1 MSMKPLPVEA
11 RLLTLSSQYPESA
24 FFREAVMQLSQHSR
38 ESLVRLWLT
47 EGIPFA
53 FRERPALY
61 EAMRGW
67 LGSFL
72 RICPKEI
79 TLVGSGRIGF
89 SLAPSQYGRMFSSE
103 SDLDLSVVSPSL
115 FDNFSKS
122 FTQWE
127 ADYKAGIVQPRGPR
141 ERFLWDEN
149 IRKVPGNFPKGFVD
163 ANKIPTWKRYPIAQT
178 VGQAMWLLKRKLE
191 ITEGAP
197 KVRNTSIRVYNS
209 WRSLVARVS
218 LNLYYG
224 LSQHSTS

>member
-1 MSMKPLPVEA
+1 
-11 RLLTLSSQYPESA
+11 
-24 FFREAVMQLSQHSR
+24 MQLSQHSR

-67 LGSFL
+67 LGSIL
-72 RICPKEI
+72 GICPKEI

-89 SLAPSQYGRMFSSE
+89 SLAPPQYGRMFSSE

-122 FTQWE
+122 FAQWE
-127 ADYKAGIVQPRGPR
+127 ADYKAGIVQPRDSS
-141 ERFLWDEN
+141 ERFFWDEN
-149 IRKVPGNFPKGFVD
+149 IRWVPRNFTKGFVD
-163 ANKIPTWKRYPIAQT
+163 ANKIPTWKRYPIAQS
-178 VGQAMWLLKRKLE
+178 VGNAMWLLKRKLE

-209 WRSLVARVS
+209 WRDLVARVS
-218 LNLYYG
+218 LNLYYA
-224 LSQHSTS
+224 LSQHPES